1 MGCNQS
7 TEQKPATTAGQQ
19 PQALPDTSN
28 AKESINTAGESTAD
42 TPAAP
47 YEPNNVVIGANDEG
61 NVTADKD
68 KKEEDKKDGDVHQAQ
83 SVEQEDKKDT
93 NVLQPQSQV

>member
-47 YEPNNVVIGANDEG
+47 YEPNNVIIGANDDVPNTVFEVHEL
-61 NVTADKD
+61 NVTY
-68 KKEEDKKDGDVHQAQ
+68 
-83 SVEQEDKKDT
+83 
-93 NVLQPQSQV
+93 L